1 MLANYLVKD
10 RIAFIT
16 INRPDKRNAL
26 NANLVSD
33 LYNLFDQAE
42 NDAQVKIIILNAE
55 GDVFSAGADLDY
67 LKQLQANSFEANL
80 KDSNLLK
87 NLFQKIYTHPKIVIA
102 QVEGHAI
109 AGGCG
114 LATVCDFVFSTP
126 ESKFGY
132 TEVKIGFIPAIVSIF
147 CIRKIGE
154 SQTKQLLFT
163 GELISAERAKDINLI
178 NYVVEKDK
186 IEQEVLDFANK
197 LCVSASTQSLALTK
211 QLLTNIQDLPLN
223 EALDYAAEMNA
234 HARSTDDCKKGIEA
248 FLNKNQIKW

>member
-10 RIAFIT
+10 RVAYIT
-16 INRPDKRNAL
+16 INRPEKRNAL
-26 NANLVSD
+26 NAALVAD
-33 LYNLFDQAE
+33 LSSLFDKAE
-42 NDAQVKIIILNAE
+42 HDNQVKIIILNAL

-80 KDSNLLK
+80 KDSNQLK
-87 NLFQKIYTHPKIVIA
+87 NLFYKIYTHPKIVIA

-163 GELISAERAKDINLI
+163 GDLITAARAKEINLI
-178 NYVVEKDK
+178 NFITEKDK
-186 IEQEVLDFANK
+186 IEKEVLDFASK

-211 QLLTNIQDLPLN
+211 QLITNVQDLPLT

-234 HARSTDDCKKGIEA
+234 HARSTEDCKKGIDA

>member
-1 MLANYLVKD
+1 MLANYLIKD

-33 LYNLFDQAE
+33 LSALFDKAE

-67 LKQLQANSFEANL
+67 LKQLQSNSFEANL

-132 TEVKIGFIPAIVSIF
+132 TEVKIGFIPAIVTVF
-147 CIRKIGE
+147 CVRKIGE

-163 GELISAERAKDINLI
+163 GELISADRAKDINLI

-197 LCVSASTQSLALTK
+197 LCFSASTQSLALTK

>member
-55 GDVFSAGADLDY
+55 GEVFSAGADLDY

>member
-1 MLANYLVKD
+1 MLANYLIKD

-33 LYNLFDQAE
+33 LCNLFDQAE

>member
-10 RIAFIT
+10 RVAYIT
-16 INRPDKRNAL
+16 INRPEKRNAL
-26 NANLVSD
+26 NAALVAD
-33 LYNLFDQAE
+33 LGSLFDKAE
-42 NDAQVKIIILNAE
+42 HDNQVKIIILNAL

-80 KDSNLLK
+80 KDSNQLK
-87 NLFQKIYTHPKIVIA
+87 NLFHKIYTHPKIVIA

-163 GELISAERAKDINLI
+163 GDLITAARAKEINLI
-178 NYVVEKDK
+178 NFITEKDK
-186 IEQEVLDFANK
+186 IEKEVLDFASK

-211 QLLTNIQDLPLN
+211 QLITNVQDLPLT

-234 HARSTDDCKKGIEA
+234 HARSTEDCKKGIDA

>member
-1 MLANYLVKD
+1 MLANYLVND
-10 RIAFIT
+10 RIAYIT
-16 INRPDKRNAL
+16 LNRPEKRNAL
-26 NANLVSD
+26 NAELVVE
-33 LYNLFDQAE
+33 LCKHFDQAQKD
-42 NDAQVKIIILNAE
+42 NDVKIIILNAL

-87 NLFQKIYTHPKIVIA
+87 NLFHKIYTHPKIIIA

-114 LATVCDFVFSTP
+114 IATVCDFVFSTP

-163 GELISAERAKDINLI
+163 GDLISATRAKEINLI
-178 NYVVEKDK
+178 NFVVEKDK
-186 IEQEVLDFANK
+186 IEQEVLDFAKK
-197 LCVSASTQSLALTK
+197 LCVSASKQSLALTK
-211 QLLTNIQDLPLN
+211 QLINNVQDIPLTD
-223 EALDYAAEMNA
+223 ALDYAAEMNA
-234 HARSTDDCKKGIEA
+234 HARSTDDCKKGIDA
-248 FLNKNQIKW
+248 FLNKNEIKW

>member
-1 MLANYLVKD
+1 
-10 RIAFIT
+10 
-16 INRPDKRNAL
+16 
-26 NANLVSD
+26 
-33 LYNLFDQAE
+33 
-42 NDAQVKIIILNAE
+42 
-55 GDVFSAGADLDY
+55 LDY

-80 KDSNLLK
+80 KDSNQLK
-87 NLFQKIYTHPKIVIA
+87 NLFHKIYTHPKIVIA

-163 GELISAERAKDINLI
+163 GDLITAARAKEINLI
-178 NYVVEKDK
+178 NFITEKDK
-186 IEQEVLDFANK
+186 IEKEVLDFASK

-211 QLLTNIQDLPLN
+211 QLITNVQHLPLT

-234 HARSTDDCKKGIEA
+234 HARSTEDCKKGIDA

>member
-10 RIAFIT
+10 RVAYIT
-16 INRPDKRNAL
+16 INRPEKRNAL
-26 NANLVSD
+26 NAALVAD
-33 LYNLFDQAE
+33 LSSLFDKAE
-42 NDAQVKIIILNAE
+42 HDNQVKIIILNAL

-80 KDSNLLK
+80 KDSNQLK
-87 NLFQKIYTHPKIVIA
+87 NLFHKIYTHPKIVIA

-163 GELISAERAKDINLI
+163 GDLISAARAKEINLI
-178 NYVVEKDK
+178 NFIVEKDK
-186 IEQEVLDFANK
+186 IEQEVLDFASK

-211 QLLTNIQDLPLN
+211 QLITNVQDLPLT

-234 HARSTDDCKKGIEA
+234 HARSTEDCKKGIDA

>member
-10 RIAFIT
+10 RVAYIT
-16 INRPDKRNAL
+16 INRPEKRNAL
-26 NANLVSD
+26 NAALVAD
-33 LYNLFDQAE
+33 LSSLFDKAE
-42 NDAQVKIIILNAE
+42 HDNQVKIIILNAL

-80 KDSNLLK
+80 KDSNQLK
-87 NLFQKIYTHPKIVIA
+87 NLFHKIYTHPKIVIA

-163 GELISAERAKDINLI
+163 GDLITAARAKEINLI
-178 NYVVEKDK
+178 NFITEKDK
-186 IEQEVLDFANK
+186 IEKEVLDFASK

-211 QLLTNIQDLPLN
+211 QLITNVQDLPLT
-223 EALDYAAEMNA
+223 EALDYAAQMNA
-234 HARSTDDCKKGIEA
+234 HARSTEDCKKGIDA

>member
-10 RIAFIT
+10 RVAYIT

-26 NANLVSD
+26 NASLVSD
-33 LYNLFDQAE
+33 LSTLFDKAE
-42 NDAQVKIIILNAE
+42 NDVQVKIIILNAE

-67 LKQLQANSFEANL
+67 LKQLQSNSFEANL

-102 QVEGHAI
+102 QVQGHAI

-154 SQTKQLLFT
+154 GQTKQLLFT
-163 GELISAERAKDINLI
+163 GELISADKAKEINLI

-186 IEQEVLDFANK
+186 IEQEVLAFANK
-197 LCVSASTQSLALTK
+197 LCISASTQSLALTK
-211 QLLTNIQDLPLN
+211 QLITNVQDIPLA

-234 HARSTDDCKKGIEA
+234 HARSTEDCKKGIEA

>member
-1 MLANYLVKD
+1 MLANYLIKD
-10 RIAFIT
+10 RIAYIT
-16 INRPDKRNAL
+16 INRPEKRNAL
-26 NANLVSD
+26 NAELVAD
-33 LYNLFDQAE
+33 LSSLFDKAE
-42 NDAQVKIIILNAE
+42 HDNQVKIIILNAL

-80 KDSNLLK
+80 KDSNQLK
-87 NLFQKIYTHPKIVIA
+87 NLFHKIYTHPKIVIA

-163 GELISAERAKDINLI
+163 GDLITAARAKEINLI
-178 NYVVEKDK
+178 NFITEKDK
-186 IEQEVLDFANK
+186 IEKEVLDFASK

-211 QLLTNIQDLPLN
+211 QLITNVQDLPLT

-234 HARSTDDCKKGIEA
+234 HARSTEDCKKGIDA
-248 FLNKNQIKW
+248 FLNKNLIKW

>member
-10 RIAFIT
+10 RVAYIT
-16 INRPDKRNAL
+16 INRPEKRNAL
-26 NANLVSD
+26 NAALVAD
-33 LYNLFDQAE
+33 LSSLFDKAE
-42 NDAQVKIIILNAE
+42 HDNQVKIIILNAL

-80 KDSNLLK
+80 KDSNQLK
-87 NLFQKIYTHPKIVIA
+87 NLFHKIYTHPKIVIA

-163 GELISAERAKDINLI
+163 GDLISAARAKEINLI
-178 NYVVEKDK
+178 NFITEKDK
-186 IEQEVLDFANK
+186 IEQEVLDFASK

-211 QLLTNIQDLPLN
+211 QLITNVQDLPLT

-234 HARSTDDCKKGIEA
+234 HARSTEDCKKGIDA

>member
-33 LYNLFDQAE
+33 LCNLFDQAE

-87 NLFQKIYTHPKIVIA
+87 NLFQKIW
-102 QVEGHAI
+102 
-109 AGGCG
+109 
-114 LATVCDFVFSTP
+114 
-126 ESKFGY
+126 
-132 TEVKIGFIPAIVSIF
+132 GFI
-147 CIRKIGE
+147 R
-154 SQTKQLLFT
+154 
-163 GELISAERAKDINLI
+163 DLI
-178 NYVVEKDK
+178 NA
-186 IEQEVLDFANK
+186 ISGA
-197 LCVSASTQSLALTK
+197 
-211 QLLTNIQDLPLN
+211 LPL
-223 EALDYAAEMNA
+223 
-234 HARSTDDCKKGIEA
+234 
-248 FLNKNQIKW
+248 

>member
-10 RIAFIT
+10 RVAYIT
-16 INRPDKRNAL
+16 INRPEKRNAL
-26 NANLVSD
+26 NAALVAD
-33 LYNLFDQAE
+33 LGSLFDKAE
-42 NDAQVKIIILNAE
+42 HDNQVKIIILNAL

-80 KDSNLLK
+80 KDSNQLK
-87 NLFQKIYTHPKIVIA
+87 NLFHKIYTHPKIVIA

-163 GELISAERAKDINLI
+163 GDLITAARAKEINLI
-178 NYVVEKDK
+178 NFITEKNK
-186 IEQEVLDFANK
+186 IEQEVLDFASK

-211 QLLTNIQDLPLN
+211 QLITNVQDLPLT

-234 HARSTDDCKKGIEA
+234 HARSTEDCKKGIDA

>member
-10 RIAFIT
+10 RVAYIT
-16 INRPDKRNAL
+16 INRPEKRNAL
-26 NANLVSD
+26 NAALVAD
-33 LYNLFDQAE
+33 LGSLFDKAE
-42 NDAQVKIIILNAE
+42 HDNQVKIIILNAL

-80 KDSNLLK
+80 KDSNQLK
-87 NLFQKIYTHPKIVIA
+87 NLFHKIYTHPKIVIA

-163 GELISAERAKDINLI
+163 GDLISAARAKEINLI
-178 NYVVEKDK
+178 NFITEKNK
-186 IEQEVLDFANK
+186 IEQEVLDFASK

-211 QLLTNIQDLPLN
+211 QLITNVQDLPLT

-234 HARSTDDCKKGIEA
+234 HARSTEDCKKGIDA

>member
-10 RIAFIT
+10 RIAYIT

-33 LYNLFDQAE
+33 LSALFDKAE

-67 LKQLQANSFEANL
+67 LKQLQSNSFEANL
-80 KDSNLLK
+80 KDSNQLK
-87 NLFQKIYTHPKIVIA
+87 NLFQKIYTHPKIIIA

-163 GELISAERAKDINLI
+163 GELISADRAKDINLI

-186 IEQEVLDFANK
+186 IEQEVLTFANK

-211 QLLTNIQDLPLN
+211 QLITNVQDLPLI

>member
-10 RIAFIT
+10 RVAYIT
-16 INRPDKRNAL
+16 INRPEKRNAL
-26 NANLVSD
+26 NAALVAD
-33 LYNLFDQAE
+33 LSSLFDKAE
-42 NDAQVKIIILNAE
+42 HDNQVKIIILNAL

-80 KDSNLLK
+80 KDSNQLK
-87 NLFQKIYTHPKIVIA
+87 NLFHKIYTHPKIVIA

-163 GELISAERAKDINLI
+163 GDLITAARAKEINLI
-178 NYVVEKDK
+178 NFITEKDK
-186 IEQEVLDFANK
+186 IEKEVLDFASK

-211 QLLTNIQDLPLN
+211 QLITNVQDLPLT

-234 HARSTDDCKKGIEA
+234 HARSTEDCKKGIDA